1 MNTLRILMGAVVLV
15 LGRKLYWL
23 FVGAVGF
30 VLGIALA
37 TRFLSGGPQWVILVI
52 ALAAGLLGALLAA
65 FLQQAAI
72 AVAGLIGGGYVGF
85 ILAGMIGWDA
95 GRLAWVPIII
105 GGILGVILVVALFDW
120 ALIILSSL
128 TGAGLIVLSMTE
140 RTLMTEAHTRRPAPI
155 TVLSIL
161 LFLFGLFA
169 FVGSAFMW
177 GEGFILQFPEGVN
190 YGFPVTDILVNASA
204 SIVAATGLWRLK

>member
-1 MNTLRILMGAVVLV
+1 MDTLRILMGAVVLI

-37 TRFLSGGPQWVILVI
+37 PRFLSGGSQWVILVI
-52 ALAAGLLGALLAA
+52 ALAAGLLGALLAV

-85 ILAGMIGWDA
+85 VLAGMVGWDA
-95 GRLAWVPIII
+95 GRLVWVPIII
-105 GGILGVILVVALFDW
+105 GGILGVVLAVALFDW

-128 TGAGLIVLSMTE
+128 TGAGLIV
-140 RTLMTEAHTRRPAPI
+140 EATHFSSPI
-155 TVLSIL
+155 AGL
-161 LFLFGLFA
+161 LFVALLVVGIAVQAGL
-169 FVGSAFMW
+169 MR
-177 GEGFILQFPEGVN
+177 GERRRAEPGPPAQSD
-190 YGFPVTDILVNASA
+190 T
-204 SIVAATGLWRLK
+204 

>member
-1 MNTLRILMGAVVLV
+1 MDTLRILMGAVVLV

-72 AVAGLIGGGYVGF
+72 AVAGLIGGGYAGF

-105 GGILGVILVVALFDW
+105 GAIIGVVLVVALFEW

-128 TGAGLIVLSMTE
+128 TGAGLIV
-140 RTLMTEAHTRRPAPI
+140 EAAHFRP
-155 TVLSIL
+155 SIAGL
-161 LFLFGLFA
+161 LFVALLVVGIAVQAGLMRGERH
-169 FVGSAFMW
+169 GSKP
-177 GEGFILQFPEGVN
+177 GP
-190 YGFPVTDILVNASA
+190 PVET
-204 SIVAATGLWRLK
+204 

>member
-1 MNTLRILMGAVVLV
+1 MDTLRILMGAVVLV

-30 VLGIALA
+30 VLGFALA

-52 ALAAGLLGALLAA
+52 ALAVGLLGALLAA

-85 ILAGMIGWDA
+85 ILAGMVGWDA
-95 GRLAWVPIII
+95 GWLMWVPVVV
-105 GGILGVILVVALFDW
+105 GGILGVVLVVALFEW

-128 TGAGLIVLSMTE
+128 TGAGLIV
-140 RTLMTEAHTRRPAPI
+140 EAAQFRAPI
-155 TVLSIL
+155 AGL
-161 LFLFGLFA
+161 LFVALLV
-169 FVGSAFMW
+169 VGIGIQAGMMR
-177 GEGFILQFPEGVN
+177 GERRRSRPGPPAQSDDG
-190 YGFPVTDILVNASA
+190 
-204 SIVAATGLWRLK
+204 